1 MTTTRTGGEALVHGL
16 LSHGIDTIFGLPG
29 VQNDYFYAAVYD
41 ARDRMRVIH
50 TRHEQGAAYMALGY
64 ALASGKTG
72 VYVVVP
78 GPGFLNAAAALST
91 AYATNAPVLCLTGQL
106 HSDHIGRGYGMLHEI
121 PDQLGIL
128 RSLTKWARRV
138 ESPAEVP
145 RLLAEALSAM
155 HSDRPRPVGLEVP
168 LNVFSRQAEFD
179 DEPVPLSLNRPA
191 ADGKAVSDAARLLA
205 GARNPVIFVGG
216 GAVGA
221 AEEIR
226 TLSETLQAPVIA
238 SASGRGILSSR
249 HPFSHSHGPGRRL
262 WEQADVAISLGS
274 RLSTPMM
281 RWGKPGNLRLI
292 RVDID
297 PEEHNRFESPDV
309 SLVADCRDALQALLP
324 ALASHN
330 RERRS
335 RQVEMLALQ
344 DEMDAIYESVQPQMS
359 FVRAIREALPD
370 DGIYV
375 EDITQVGY
383 VSREAMPVYR
393 PRTYLTS
400 NYQVTLGW
408 SFPAAL
414 GAKVAFPDRP
424 VLCVSGDGGLLFS
437 ATEMATAVQ
446 HGINTVTVVF
456 NDSAYGNVLRM
467 QKLDYGGRVI
477 ASELHNPDFVAFA
490 QSFGAR
496 ALRVHTPGELRSALS
511 DAFTAD
517 LPVLIE
523 VPVGEMPAPW
533 TKMSAPT
540 ERKKEQ

>member
-1 MTTTRTGGEALVHGL
+1 MTTSRTGGEALVHAL

-29 VQNDYFYAAVYD
+29 VQNDYFYTAVYD

-72 VYVVVP
+72 VFAVVP
-78 GPGFLNAAAALST
+78 GPGFLNATAALST

-106 HSDHIGRGYGMLHEI
+106 HSDHIGRGFGMLHEI

-138 ESPAEVP
+138 DSPADVP
-145 RLLAEALSAM
+145 RLVSEALGAM
-155 HSDRPRPVGLEVP
+155 HSDRPRPAGLEIP
-168 LNVFSRQAEFD
+168 LNVFSRKAEFKD
-179 DEPVPLSLNRPA
+179 GHELLSLSRPA
-191 ADGKAVSDAARLLA
+191 VDDDAVERAARLL
-205 GARNPVIFVGG
+205 GEARSPLILIGG
-216 GAVGA
+216 GAIDAGDEVQKL
-221 AEEIR
+221 AEA
-226 TLSETLQAPVIA
+226 LQAPVLA
-238 SASGRGILSSR
+238 SASGRGILTSR
-249 HPFSHSHGPGRRL
+249 HPFSHSYGPGRRL
-262 WEQADVAISLGS
+262 WEQADVAISVGS
-274 RLSTPMM
+274 RISTPMM
-281 RWGKPGNLRLI
+281 RWGKPDRLRII

-297 PEEHNRFESPDV
+297 PEEHSRFGPADV
-309 SLVADCRDALQALLP
+309 SLIADSREALQALLP
-324 ALASHN
+324 ALAAHN
-330 RERRS
+330 RDRPSRR
-335 RQVEMLALQ
+335 VEMLALQ
-344 DEMDAIYESVQPQMS
+344 DEMDAVYESVQPQMG

-383 VSREAMPVYR
+383 VSRETMPVYR

-414 GAKVAFPDRP
+414 GAKVAAPDRP
-424 VLCVSGDGGLLFS
+424 VLCVTGDGGFLFA

-467 QKLDYGGRVI
+467 QKQNYGGRVI
-477 ASELHNPDFVAFA
+477 ASELHNPDFVNFA
-490 QSFGAR
+490 ESFGAHG
-496 ALRVHTPGELRSALS
+496 LRVNSPAELRQALVGAFAASA
-511 DAFTAD
+511 
-517 LPVLIE
+517 PVLIE

-533 TKMSAPT
+533 EKMSAPT
-540 ERKKEQ
+540 ARSKRD